1 MGQSDTASARLR
13 EHVAPVLEGDDWECV
28 DESPDRLRVEGSDR
42 TLVVDRHD
50 GPGHESRWSLTLR
63 ADGATVGKFGRFESL
78 DEVRAQ
84 VSALQGTDVRYT
96 VCCDGKR
103 S

>member
-1 MGQSDTASARLR
+1 MGQSDATLDRLR
-13 EHVAPVLEGDDWECV
+13 EHVEPVLEGDDWECV

-50 GPGHESRWSLTLR
+50 GPGRESRWSLTLQ
-63 ADGATVGKFGRFESL
+63 ADGATVSKFGRFESL

-84 VSALQGTDVRYT
+84 VSALQGTEVRYT
-96 VCCDGKR
+96 VCCDGER

>member
-50 GPGHESRWSLTLR
+50 GPGRESRWSLTLR
-63 ADGATVGKFGRFESL
+63 ADGTTVGKFGRFESL

-96 VCCDGKR
+96 VCCDGER